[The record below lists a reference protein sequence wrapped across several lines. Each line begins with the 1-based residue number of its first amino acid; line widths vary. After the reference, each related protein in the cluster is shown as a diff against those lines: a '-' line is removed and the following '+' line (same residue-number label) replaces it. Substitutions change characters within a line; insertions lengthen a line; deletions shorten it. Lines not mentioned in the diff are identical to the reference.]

1 MRFGSCI
8 CSRFEFISV
17 FCKQFDLS
25 VKLIVVNGETVCLSH
40 RVLSDVLVP
49 VYN

>member
-8 CSRFEFISV
+8 CSRFELISV
-17 FCKQFDLS
+17 FYKQFDLS
-25 VKLIVVNGETVCLSH
+25 VKLIVVNGEIACLSH
-40 RVLSDVLVP
+40 CVLSDVVVP